1 MQISARRLDT
11 GKWTAILLFLPPA
24 VLLFTLFVVMPA
36 GEAGWYSAFNWNGFG
51 RPTRWIGLDNYRYV
65 FENRA
70 FGIALWNNVL
80 VIAVSL
86 IVQLPLA
93 LTLAVILAERFR
105 GAVALR
111 MVFFLPYILAEIA
124 TGMIFS
130 FVYDG
135 NYGLLT
141 AIWGWFG
148 AEGPHLL
155 ASPAT
160 AMPAI
165 LVVIVW
171 KYFGFH
177 MMLFIAALQGMDRGV
192 IEAARID
199 GATGWQL
206 QRHVVLP
213 LLYPTV
219 RLSIFFSVVG
229 SLQLFDLVMPLTRG
243 GPADASHTIVSFLY
257 TFGVMRMRVGFG
269 SAVGVILFLICAT
282 FAFTYKRWF
291 MRDE

>member
-1 MQISARRLDT
+1 MQITARRFDT
-11 GKWTAILLFLPPA
+11 GKWAAILLFLPPA

-86 IVQLPLA
+86 VVQLPLA

-130 FVYDG
+130 FVYD
-135 NYGLLT
+135 
-141 AIWGWFG
+141 
-148 AEGPHLL
+148 
-155 ASPAT
+155 
-160 AMPAI
+160 
-165 LVVIVW
+165 
-171 KYFGFH
+171 
-177 MMLFIAALQGMDRGV
+177 
-192 IEAARID
+192 
-199 GATGWQL
+199 
-206 QRHVVLP
+206 
-213 LLYPTV
+213 
-219 RLSIFFSVVG
+219 LS
-229 SLQLFDLVMPLTRG
+229 
-243 GPADASHTIVSFLY
+243 
-257 TFGVMRMRVGFG
+257 
-269 SAVGVILFLICAT
+269 LIHI
-282 FAFTYKRWF
+282 
-291 MRDE
+291 